1 MVEVKLEALDFSNAA
16 ADTYVAVRIG
26 DNQKLSR
33 LSAARNFKFPQSAV
47 GDRKFGKIDV
57 FKRVGSA
64 SIGIRH
70 EEGMTLQELDVP
82 CTGGSNMNFRVTLAG
97 GEPAPTDKVAAKNL
111 NPALD
116 NAKSYLLE
124 HNLEMMLSDAMQ
136 AVLREKPA
144 NPTQFLAERLL
155 RNEGTH
161 RRVQTAP
168 GGARTRSSPESAL
181 DTDELRRQAKQTL
194 VEATSNGKLDSALS
208 QVKASKSNGAGLVDT
223 EALRQ
228 QAKQTLLDATSSGK
242 LDAALSRVADSKKT
256 QQDGDVNTE
265 ALRQQ
270 AKQTLLDATSNG
282 QLDAALSRVK
292 ESKTQGASDAD
303 ALRMQA
309 KQTLLEATAN
319 GKLDAALGRLKDT
332 KTDAPASDYEALRL
346 QAKQTLLEATSNGK
360 LDKALGR
367 LSESKGQGGG
377 EDTEALRKQAKQT
390 LLAATESGKLDTALT
405 KLKDSKAAPDATEN
419 KPPEVNKLSIP
430 GAQDLPAHMKPSAS
444 PRMPSKMRTAS

>member
-1 MVEVKLEALDFSNAA
+1 MAQPPQPVMIVCMCVCILRPLGKEDENA
-16 ADTYVAVRIG
+16 G
-26 DNQKLSR
+26 W
-33 LSAARNFKFPQSAV
+33 
-47 GDRKFGKIDV
+47 
-57 FKRVGSA
+57 
-64 SIGIRH
+64 
-70 EEGMTLQELDVP
+70 
-82 CTGGSNMNFRVTLAG
+82 AG
-97 GEPAPTDKVAAKNL
+97 AK
-111 NPALD
+111 A
-116 NAKSYLLE
+116 
-124 HNLEMMLSDAMQ
+124 MLSDVGLLKALQEYRKDDMKEKQ
-136 AVLREKPA
+136 ISNIKKLLNREKEVLLENQGEKMKSVSKA
-144 NPTQFLAERLL
+144 GYGLLQWVLAMTKYYE
-155 RNEGTH
+155 
-161 RRVQTAP
+161 V
-168 GGARTRSSPESAL
+168 
-181 DTDELRRQAKQTL
+181 AK
-194 VEATSNGKLDSALS
+194 G
-208 QVKASKSNGAGLVDT
+208 
-223 EALRQ
+223 R
-228 QAKQTLLDATSSGK
+228 
-242 LDAALSRVADSKKT
+242 
-256 QQDGDVNTE
+256 QDGDVNTE

-405 KLKDSKAAPDATEN
+405 KLKDSKAAPGETEN